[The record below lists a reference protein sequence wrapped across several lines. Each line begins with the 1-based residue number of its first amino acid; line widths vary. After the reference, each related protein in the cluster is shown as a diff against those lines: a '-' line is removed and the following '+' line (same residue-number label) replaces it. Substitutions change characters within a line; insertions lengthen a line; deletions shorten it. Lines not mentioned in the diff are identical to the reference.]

1 MLSVLLK
8 RKQKI
13 ESI

>member
-1 MLSVLLK
+1 MLLK

-13 ESI
+13 TI